1 MYLEDNVP
9 KEIPIHFH
17 NGPNY
22 DYNFIIK
29 EFAGELEE
37 KFICLGENT
46 EKYIIFLIPIEKK
59 VARIDKKGKEITK
72 LISYRFLQF
81 IDSG

>member
-17 NGPNY
+17 KGPNY

-46 EKYIIFLIPIEKK
+46 EKYIIF
-59 VARIDKKGKEITK
+59 
-72 LISYRFLQF
+72 
-81 IDSG
+81 